1 MYKATLIVEADTGV
15 LAMPEDAHP
24 ASHLAMRAWQRWRE
38 RGSSSAA
45 IENLDLDVVDDYVR
59 QQSLDPY
66 FLDFLDFVYEQRI
79 LFGVVSQRLDR
90 IIELILRRNGIER
103 VSVFANRLEVEPF
116 TLRLGF
122 PYYNILGCDLCP
134 SCTLHHLR
142 RFRRPGVP
150 LIFVAEKAADVCPAR
165 EADLIFARGALLE
178 ACRAEGLACEPFGSL
193 RDVERILTRLIM
205 KDELAG
211 LPRRDPGAPDPP
223 RGGGCSGYHREGGGD
238 GPPAGGGPSPPR
250 DAAGARQDGRGSRN
264 LWCPPAPPA
273 VRR

>member
-15 LAMPEDAHP
+15 LAIPEDAHP
-24 ASHLAMRAWQRWRE
+24 ASHLAMRAWRRWRE

-79 LFGVVSQRLDR
+79 LFGIVSQRLDR
-90 IIELILRRNGIER
+90 VVELILRRNGVER
-103 VSVFANRLEVEPF
+103 VPVFANRLEVEPF

-122 PYYNILGCDLCP
+122 PYYNLLGCDLCP
-134 SCTLHHLR
+134 SCSLHHLR
-142 RFRRPGVP
+142 RFRRPNVP
-150 LIFVAEKAADVCPAR
+150 LIFVAEKAEDVCPAR
-165 EADLIFARGALLE
+165 EADLVFARGALLE

-205 KDELAG
+205 KDELKG
-211 LPRRDPGAPDPP
+211 LPRRDPGSPASPC
-223 RGGGCSGYHREGGGD
+223 GGGGSGYRRENHGGAPPGGGASRRRGAAD
-238 GPPAGGGPSPPR
+238 ARPGGP
-250 DAAGARQDGRGSRN
+250 GSRS

-273 VRR
+273 ARR